1 MDSVNSGSL
10 QSSSGEGNEFN
21 SSSAD
26 SLSAFFRS
34 TAAAALPPPQPPPP
48 SSSVHNHHFF
58 DPISYLDSITSTT
71 PSWPP
76 RALRAS
82 HNVGVFPSITTT
94 PSCSSPDVNY
104 PTPVQPPDLSA
115 AAPRSSKKRSRASRR
130 AQTTVLT
137 TDTSNFRAMVQQ
149 FTGIPSPP
157 FDIAPTATSS
167 SPFARSLLNV
177 FRSAAAFGST
187 SAPPPPPFLLRP
199 FQPKVQ
205 GSTLTTT
212 TTTVTTA
219 PAICSSSTTTGSNAS
234 TSFAATNSTIF
245 DSSLSASARISTTSS
260 SANPSNNNNNYQLP
274 SPTLAYGSKSQPLLS
289 TQNHMLT
296 LQSLLHAKCT
306 KPQIPMPS
314 AEQSRWTNGYPTEAG
329 DRARSSPISAGNSS
343 GSQQGMSSCKLNY
356 LAPGSSECSAEQGSE
371 RATASRSEGA
381 MDSWIFSSD

>member
-10 QSSSGEGNEFN
+10 QSSSGEGNEFY

-34 TAAAALPPPQPPPP
+34 SAAAAALPAPPPP

-82 HNVGVFPSITTT
+82 HNGAGFPSVTTT

-104 PTPVQPPDLSA
+104 PTPVQPPDQSA
-115 AAPRSSKKRSRASRR
+115 AAPRNSKKRSRASRR

-167 SPFARSLLNV
+167 FPFARSRLNV

-187 SAPPPPPFLLRP
+187 SAPPPPPFFLRP

-245 DSSLSASARISTTSS
+245 DSSLSASAPISTTTS

-274 SPTLAYGSKSQPLLS
+274 SPTLVYGSKSQPLLS

-314 AEQSRWTNGYPTEAG
+314 AEQSRWSNGYPTVAG
-329 DRARSSPISAGNSS
+329 DRGRSSPISAGNSS
-343 GSQQGMSSCKLNY
+343 GSQQGMSGCKLNY
-356 LAPGSSECSAEQGSE
+356 LAPGSSELSAEQGSE
-371 RATASRSEGA
+371 HGTAARSEGA
-381 MDSWIFSSD
+381 TDPWIFSSD